1 MDLQPP
7 VRSDD
12 ALNASVIATD
22 KYLAEKGFGAFP
34 MPPQWAK
41 FYSWLDRQIT
51 QPELK
56 KNKPGLPL
64 ILAAWHYSNGY
75 EKRERFIKQILWGQS
90 AGLGREIE
98 DWLSQL
104 SPAEWVEYGSKP
116 FLTEVTKPIYYVT
129 GRMGSMNHGFGAHL
143 ASLGRPYAGRE
154 LDADFF
160 RMRHEEQVETIL
172 NDLREFEGSPIAA
185 NSYGAFLILCVLAN
199 EDINLSH
206 CFFMS
211 PVTGATFVSGRYFR
225 PAGARR
231 VESAISE
238 TGFKGTT
245 ESLQVIV
252 GGLDEQCVPE
262 RCEKMAKVL
271 GGSTL
276 IIPDAG
282 HRIDPDVIGLE
293 FSKFLNHV
301 VDNPAFN

>member
-1 MDLQPP
+1 MDLLPL

-64 ILAAWHYSNGY
+64 ILAAWYHSNGY

-90 AGLGREIE
+90 AGLSQEID
-98 DWLSQL
+98 DWLEQL
-104 SPAEWVEYGSKP
+104 SPEEWVEHGSKP
-116 FLTEVTKPIYYVT
+116 FLKEVTKPIYYVT
-129 GRMGSMNHGFGAHL
+129 GRMGSMSHGFGAHL

-172 NDLREFEGSPIAA
+172 NDLREFDGSPIAA
-185 NSYGAFLILCVLAN
+185 NSYGAFLILCALAN

-206 CFFMS
+206 SFFMS

-231 VESAISE
+231 VESAINDSS
-238 TGFKGTT
+238 FIGTT

-252 GGLDEQCVPE
+252 GALDEQCVPE
-262 RCEKMAKVL
+262 RCDKMAKVL
-271 GGSTL
+271 GGQSL
-276 IIPDAG
+276 IVPDTG
-282 HRIDPDVIGLE
+282 HKIDPDVIARE
-293 FSKFLNHV
+293 FSKFLDKV
-301 VDNPAFN
+301 AYKPAFN

>member
-1 MDLQPP
+1 MDFLPL

-12 ALNASVIATD
+12 ALNASVVATD

-34 MPPQWAK
+34 MPPQWAD
-41 FYSWLDRQIT
+41 FYSWLKERIT
-51 QPELK
+51 QAELK
-56 KNKPGLPL
+56 KNNPGLPL
-64 ILAAWHYSNGY
+64 ILAAWHYSDGY
-75 EKRERFIKQILWGQS
+75 QKRERFIKQILWGQS
-90 AGLGREIE
+90 AGLGQEVE
-98 DWLSQL
+98 DWLAQL
-104 SPAEWVEYGSKP
+104 KPEEWVGYGHKP
-116 FLTEVTKPIYYVT
+116 FLKEVDKPIYYVT
-129 GRMGSMNHGFGAHL
+129 GRMGSMSSGFGAHL
-143 ASLGRPYAGRE
+143 ASMGRPYAGRE
-154 LDADFF
+154 LDVDFF
-160 RMRHEEQVETIL
+160 RMRHEQQVETIL

-225 PAGARR
+225 PAGARG

-245 ESLQVIV
+245 ESLRVIV
-252 GGLDEQCVPE
+252 GELDEQCVPE
-262 RCEKMAKVL
+262 RCEKMARVL

-282 HRIDPDVIGLE
+282 HRIDPDIVGSQYSI
-293 FSKFLNHV
+293 FLNSV
-301 VDNPAFN
+301 SFK

>member
-1 MDLQPP
+1 MVLDLLPL

-12 ALNASVIATD
+12 ALSASVITID

-56 KNKPGLPL
+56 QNKPGLPL

-90 AGLGREIE
+90 AGLGREID
-98 DWLSQL
+98 DWLGQL
-104 SPAEWVEYGSKP
+104 SPDEWVEYGSKA
-116 FLTEVTKPIYYVT
+116 FLREIDKPIYYVT
-129 GRMGSMNHGFGAHL
+129 GRMGSMSHGFGAHL

-154 LDADFF
+154 LDANFF

-172 NDLREFEGSPIAA
+172 NDLWEFEGSPIAA
-185 NSYGAFLILCVLAN
+185 NSYGAFLILCVLTT

-211 PVTGATFVSGRYFR
+211 PVTGASFVSGRYFR
-225 PAGARR
+225 PAGARG
-231 VESAISE
+231 VESAINE
-238 TGFKGTT
+238 TGFKGKV
-245 ESLQVIV
+245 ESLRVIV
-252 GGLDEQCVPE
+252 GALDEQCVPE
-262 RCEKMAKVL
+262 RCCKMSNSL
-271 GGSTL
+271 GGQTL
-276 IIPDAG
+276 LVPNNG
-282 HRIDPDVIGLE
+282 HQIDPDIIGCE
-293 FSKFLNHV
+293 FSRFLNHV
-301 VDNPAFN
+301 GNDT